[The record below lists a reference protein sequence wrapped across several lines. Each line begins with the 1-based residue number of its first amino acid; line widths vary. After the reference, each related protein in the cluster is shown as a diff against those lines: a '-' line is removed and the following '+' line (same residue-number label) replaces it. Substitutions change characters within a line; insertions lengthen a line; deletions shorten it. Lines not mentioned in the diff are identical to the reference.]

1 MQTYKCKSCGAEL
14 EFEPCSNICECSYC
28 GTKNSL
34 SGNDVFIGWNPELLD
49 SNKTAEVEF
58 AMVAENV
65 FSVMGRRTAVV
76 GQVAFGKIN
85 VNDRI
90 KIFSDNGGCIEC
102 TAVGIEQFRKMLD
115 SAKKGDSIGLILSD
129 VAKPQIKKG
138 DIIIKGELDIKLLN
152 ERIASYYVPIG
163 DRAGAVD
170 CYMKTTGIGLRE
182 AKIKV
187 DRIFNTY

>member
-1 MQTYKCKSCGAEL
+1 MQIYKCKSCGAEL
-14 EFEPCSNICECSYC
+14 EFEPCCNICECSYC
-28 GTKNSL
+28 GTKNSY
-34 SGNDVFIGWNPELLD
+34 SGSDAFIGWNPDLLD
-49 SNKTAEVEF
+49 SNKTAKVEF
-58 AMVAENV
+58 AMTAENV
-65 FSVMGRRTAVV
+65 FSVMGRGTAVV
-76 GQVAFGKIN
+76 GQVAFGRIN

-90 KIFSDNGGCIEC
+90 KIFSDNGSCIEC

-129 VAKPQIKKG
+129 AAKSQINKG
-138 DIIIKGELDIKLLN
+138 DIIIKGELDIRQLN

-182 AKIKV
+182 AKMKV
-187 DRIFNTY
+187 DRIFSAY

>member
-14 EFEPCSNICECSYC
+14 EFDPCSNICVCSYC
-28 GTKNSL
+28 GSKNSF
-34 SGNDVFIGWNPELLD
+34 SGSDVFIGWNPELLN
-49 SNKTAEVEF
+49 SNNAAQVEF

-65 FSVMGRRTAVV
+65 FSVIGRGTAVV
-76 GQVAFGKIN
+76 GQVAFGRIN
-85 VNDRI
+85 VNDRV

-102 TAVGIEQFRKMLD
+102 TAAEIEQFRKMLD

-129 VAKPQIKKG
+129 AAKSQINKG
-138 DIIIKGELDIKLLN
+138 DIIIKGELDINLLN
-152 ERIASYYVPIG
+152 ERIAGYYVPIG

-187 DRIFNTY
+187 DRIFNAY